1 SQFGRVFRANRSAL
15 VRVRCEKPGAR
26 WADGVVIGAKGE
38 VLLGVSPCL
47 TPTMRVMTADG
58 LERAAQVLGFD
69 RKLGV
74 AVARLEAASA
84 PRLVPPR
91 VNLKAK
97 LVPDQWM
104 VVLTHD
110 KKGQPTSHAGQVAR
124 RTKGPRV
131 PVDVPGRVGSP
142 LFSAQGA
149 LVGISVTRGR
159 RRVQVRPVASL

>member
-1 SQFGRVFRANRSAL
+1 M
-15 VRVRCEKPGAR
+15 RVR
-26 WADGVVIGAKGE
+26 
-38 VLLGVSPCL
+38 
-47 TPTMRVMTADG
+47 TPDG
-58 LERAAQVLGFD
+58 LEQPAQVLGFD
-69 RKLGV
+69 RALGV
-74 AVARLEAASA
+74 AVARVTTTQA

-91 VNLKAK
+91 VDLKAK
-97 LVPDQWM
+97 LLPDRWM

-110 KKGQPTSHAGQVAR
+110 KKGQPTSHAGQVSR

-159 RRVQVRPVASL
+159 RRVQVRPVASLVPFLERVVMGGEGGG